1 MSLVPGGGARQDA
14 VGVEVPNGTSR
25 RAVVLGVLGARGGA
39 GTSTLAAL
47 TAARLARRTST
58 VLVDLD
64 PVGGGL
70 DVTAGIEDV
79 DGARWP
85 ELAGARG
92 DVPGQD
98 VLALLPR
105 WGACAVLSADRADG
119 SPDLDPEVVADVLH
133 ALGGVVGALV
143 LDLPRGGVL
152 AGAGP
157 DRPRAGG
164 AVPPGGAAAAGTL
177 LPACDLVAV
186 VARRD
191 LRSVAGALTV
201 RPRLVAAGASVG
213 LVVPGRAP
221 GGLSVAE
228 LAAAVDLPVLWSGP
242 ARGAVAR
249 GGERGLLPR
258 RGAAWRAA
266 RVVASQLEA
275 AMAQGPG

>member
-1 MSLVPGGGARQDA
+1 MSDVSGRGARQDA
-14 VGVEVPNGTSR
+14 VGVAMGIGTSR

-47 TAARLARRTST
+47 TADRLARLTST

-64 PVGGGL
+64 PVGGGV
-70 DVTAGIEDV
+70 DVTVGIEDA

-105 WGACAVLSADRADG
+105 WGSCAVLSADRTGA
-119 SPDLDPEVVADVLH
+119 SPELDPDVVADVLH
-133 ALGGVVGALV
+133 ALAGAVGALV

-152 AGAGP
+152 PGVRP
-157 DRPRAGG
+157 DRPGAGG
-164 AVPPGGAAAAGTL
+164 SVPADGASAAGTL
-177 LPACDLVAV
+177 LPACDLVAL

-191 LRSVAGALTV
+191 LRSVAGALAV
-201 RPRLVAAGASVG
+201 RPRLVAAGAPAG

-221 GGLSVAE
+221 GGLAVAE

-258 RGAAWRAA
+258 RGPAASAA
-266 RVVASQLEA
+266 GAVVAQVEA
-275 AMAQGPG
+275 AMTRWSG